1 MSEASAWLQQKEAF
15 SPIKAQNCNLNELHQ
30 QPKSVR
36 PTPGTIKKR
45 VADLVAAQP
54 AHIRG
59 VMKLDA
65 LMKSKKMRAQ
75 GDHTKKQQK

>member
-1 MSEASAWLQQKEAF
+1 MSEASAWLQQKEAS
-15 SPIKAQNCNLNELHQ
+15 SPIKAPNCNLNELHQ
-30 QPKSVR
+30 QPKSVC
-36 PTPGTIKKR
+36 PPPGRSKQR
-45 VADLVAAQP
+45 AADLLAAQP

-75 GDHTKKQQK
+75 GDHKKKQQN